1 MCGCCIEDALTEATR
16 YFDAAWSIGEDVAES
31 ALQKISWNIN
41 TSGGIKGSPSGKE
54 DWILWESDGQ
64 GAPIV
69 VFNPHSFPVK
79 QLVQVNHGGI
89 ISMTDENGSPIVIDH
104 TRGQQ
109 SNGADIYNTLF
120 MADVPAYGYRTYYAY
135 TKKELDAPKSG
146 ALSVTETCL
155 ENDFLKVEFDR
166 STGAFSLYD
175 KKQKMMLINAG
186 GLPLVMDDTQS
197 DTWAHMIF
205 SFNDQIGRF
214 SDPTFEVVNHGPL
227 RATIR
232 VTSSYNRSVLRQDFT
247 LDCFSTKLSVKC
259 RLDFHEQR
267 KVVKLSFPVAGDC
280 KEILYEMPFGFIKK
294 ECNGQEEPG
303 HRYVSMSGV
312 MADGRHG
319 SVALLNDG
327 KYSFSAQNNT
337 MYMMIARGCGY
348 ADHFWYHNSPIDYMD
363 QGRQEFCYEL
373 LPHTGEGLAGVT
385 KSAMLLNQPL
395 EHIME
400 TNHDGTLERTYS
412 GISIS
417 AENIVCET
425 IKYAESEDALVL
437 RLYETAGE
445 TVSTDVALQLPSY
458 ETSFTL
464 HFGKHEIKTIMV
476 FPDNTIKEV
485 NLIEL

>member
-1 MCGCCIEDALTEATR
+1 M
-16 YFDAAWSIGEDVAES
+16 
-31 ALQKISWNIN
+31 
-41 TSGGIKGSPSGKE
+41 
-54 DWILWESDGQ
+54 WESDGQ

-69 VFNPHSFPVK
+69 VFNPHSFPAK
-79 QLVQVNHGGI
+79 QLVQLNHGGI
-89 ISMTDENGSPIVIDH
+89 IGMTDEAGNPITIDY

-109 SNGADIYNTLF
+109 SNGSDIYNTLF

-135 TKKELDAPKSG
+135 TKKKIEAPQ
-146 ALSVTETCL
+146 AANLTVTETSL

-166 STGAFSLYD
+166 ATGSFSLYD
-175 KKQKMMLINAG
+175 KKQNMQLVSGAV
-186 GLPLVMDDTQS
+186 PVVMDDTKS

-214 SDPTFEVVNHGPL
+214 TDPTFEVINQGPL

-232 VTSSYNRSVLRQDFT
+232 VTSTYNRSTLRQDFT

-259 RLDFHEQR
+259 RLDFHEWR
-267 KVVKLSFPVAGDC
+267 KVVKLSFPVVGEC
-280 KEILYEMPFGFIKK
+280 NEVLYEMPFEFIKK

-303 HRYVSMSGV
+303 HRYVSMSGKTE
-312 MADGRHG
+312 DGRVG
-319 SVALLNDG
+319 SIALLNDG

-363 QGRQEFCYEL
+363 QGKQEFCYEL
-373 LPHTGEGLAGVT
+373 LPHTGESLAGVT

-395 EHIME
+395 EHVME
-400 TNHDGTLERTYS
+400 TNHDGALDRTYS

-417 AENIVCET
+417 ADNVVCET
-425 IKYAESEDALVL
+425 IKHAETEDALVL
-437 RLYETAGE
+437 RIYETAGE
-445 TVSTDVALQLPSY
+445 ATSADVALRLPSY
-458 ETSFTL
+458 EADFALS
-464 HFGKHEIKTIMV
+464 FGKHEVKTVMV
-476 FPDNTIKEV
+476 FQDGTIKEV